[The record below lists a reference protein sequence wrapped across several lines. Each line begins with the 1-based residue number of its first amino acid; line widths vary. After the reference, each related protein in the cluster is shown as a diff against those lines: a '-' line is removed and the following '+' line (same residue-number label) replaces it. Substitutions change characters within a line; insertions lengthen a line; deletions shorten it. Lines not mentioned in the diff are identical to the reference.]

1 MNPLRWTFLQS
12 PNGTGIKNS
21 PRRFPFAA
29 ASILLCGV
37 AAAWLLSGNP
47 AAAQDG
53 KFPQASEVVKP
64 QVSAPAAPV
73 ARGQAFDV
81 AVTAEIRKG
90 FHVQANK
97 VLEDYLIPTKL
108 EAHLPAGWKLLDTS
122 YPKGKLVKFPFNP
135 KEMAVY
141 EGRIELKLKLQAD
154 AAASA
159 GKVKL
164 PLTLRYQACTDAA
177 CLPPVRLPLE
187 ATVEV
192 APGG

>member
-1 MNPLRWTFLQS
+1 MSPARWPVLRS
-12 PNGTGIKNS
+12 SGGTGTKN
-21 PRRFPFAA
+21 PPWRFFLIA
-29 ASILLCGV
+29 ASVLLLSV
-37 AAAWLLSGNP
+37 PAAWLLARDP
-47 AAAQDG
+47 ASAQDS
-53 KFPQASEVVKP
+53 KFPKASEIVKP

-81 AVTAEIRKG
+81 AVSAEIRKG

-97 VLEDYLIPTKL
+97 VLEDYLIPTTL
-108 EAHLPAGWKLLDTS
+108 EAQLPAGWKLLDTS
-122 YPKGKLVKFPFNP
+122 YPKAKLVKFPFNP

-141 EGRIELKLKLQAD
+141 EGKIELKLKLQAD
-154 AAASA
+154 AAASP

-164 PLTLRYQACTDAA
+164 PLTLHYQACSDAA

-187 ATVEV
+187 ATVEI